1 MDYPKGF
8 GFGHTV
14 HRNQETDRKKEFS
27 GCNMIC
33 CLQLNIGN
41 VSDLKLPGILVVRQ
55 I

>member
-27 GCNMIC
+27 DLGMTC
-33 CLQLNIGN
+33 CLKLNIRN
-41 VSDLKLPGILVVRQ
+41 VSDLKLPGIFVVRQ